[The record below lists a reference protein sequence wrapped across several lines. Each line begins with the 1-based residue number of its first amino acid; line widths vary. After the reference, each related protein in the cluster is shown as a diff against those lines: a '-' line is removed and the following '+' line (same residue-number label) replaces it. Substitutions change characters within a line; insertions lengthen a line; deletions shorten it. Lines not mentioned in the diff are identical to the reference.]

1 MDERQAHAD
10 LPMRMLDGGLA
21 AGIVPAKAVA
31 HPLWKARRM
40 GTWRTNPARSAD
52 G

>member
-10 LPMRMLDGGLA
+10 LPMRMRGRGLA

-31 HPLWKARRM
+31 HPFWKAWAL
-40 GTWRTNPARSAD
+40 GNWRGNPARSATC
-52 G
+52 